1 MITQVYLSERD
12 VGRLVDETLSMKLNL
27 VQADMQK
34 NRIARYINR
43 AGTITNFTE
52 NCTGKSF
59 LFLNTQILKYSC
71 S

>member
-12 VGRLVDETLSMKLNL
+12 VGRLVNETCVIQLM
-27 VQADMQK
+27 QADMQK

-43 AGTITNFTE
+43 AGNITNFTE
-52 NCTGKSF
+52 NCTSKSF